1 MGNSVKNE
9 SRVVNFNREVS
20 LRHPASFGNR
30 GDKMKCRHERYGI
43 VIKNIV
49 NYQSRAVTIE
59 R

>member
-1 MGNSVKNE
+1 MD
-9 SRVVNFNREVS
+9 FNWKVS
-20 LRHPASFGNR
+20 LRHPGSFGNR
-30 GDKMKCRHERYGI
+30 GDKMKCRHELYDM